1 MHALQGERK
10 MRVLV
15 VNTGT
20 FCDGTLIES
29 VLTALR
35 GHEVVYLT
43 DENIQ
48 PRDRSLVQHVHT
60 YSTPSFILHDPG
72 LGPADPYQS
81 PVTWAITHP
90 MQARQVMTWVNDVGE
105 RLARLERRY
114 RPDCVLL
121 HFAMLSAVMSAER
134 SPLSSGILT
143 ARPHVLL
150 YFTPGVP
157 NATIPW
163 LFDSRLRSPQFRL
176 YSRATQPAVLSS
188 WRTTLQRLAMSTGL
202 FGDAVG
208 DEQRTACA
216 LRTMHHALCWDREI
230 LEPLRAAVP
239 GMTARWVGALST
251 RAHTGQ
257 AHTGRVHTGRAHTGR
272 AYAGRAHTGREGDAL
287 PRPVRAFLT
296 ENRRRDRGVA
306 FVSFGSFGHVASLR
320 SIVPLLAR
328 ELSRRLG
335 HATLFHDTLPA
346 RTDADEDAD
355 AGVSVGADAEFAGL
369 AEDGPFL
376 VHRGFVPYEALL
388 PEVAL
393 VAFTGSLCLQ
403 MSCYRYAVPMLYVP
417 VLTEQYFW
425 AKNYQ
430 HFTRVR
436 YVDVEGGGSPE
447 AAVASAV
454 GSAARQAE
462 ARVRPFLRRVR
473 SSLGR
478 NDGAARLVALIEEA
492 VAQHEARL
500 RDSALPP

>member
-1 MHALQGERK
+1 MALQGERK

-20 FCDGTLIES
+20 FCDGTLMEN

-105 RLARLERRY
+105 RLAGLERRY

-134 SPLSSGILT
+134 GPLSSGLLT

-202 FGDAVG
+202 LGDAVG

-251 RAHTGQ
+251 RA
-257 AHTGRVHTGRAHTGR
+257 
-272 AYAGRAHTGREGDAL
+272 YAGRAHAGREGDAL

-296 ENRRRDRGVA
+296 ENRRRGRGVA

-320 SIVPLLAR
+320 NIVPLLAR

-335 HATLFHDTLPA
+335 HATLFHDTLP
-346 RTDADEDAD
+346 DAD
-355 AGVSVGADAEFAGL
+355 AGADVDAEFAGL

-376 VHRGFVPYEALL
+376 VHRGFVPYEDLL

-430 HFTRVR
+430 HFTRVK